1 MTPEDIER
9 MAREAGIDAVRA
21 VDYRREQGR
30 GLTLPESQAWDS
42 VTRFAALVRA
52 QALEQAAR
60 VCEYTERKRA
70 VHCDEPED
78 NEYAALYE
86 AAEAVRALK
95 EQK

>member
-52 QALEQAAR
+52 QALEQAAL
-60 VCEYTERKRA
+60 CALDQWMLDGQISAKN
-70 VHCDEPED
+70 C
-78 NEYAALYE
+78 AA
-86 AAEAVRALK
+86 AIRALGDTK
-95 EQK
+95 